1 MTTKEA
7 VPQKLPLPQIVS
19 RAEMDERALLFAATS
34 LIERL
39 NAVDHDVGEVGVQA
53 LVFNLQ
59 NLMRLF
65 DLPTYECEVKFG
77 VVVFTRSVS
86 RGDWETG
93 RGAFVGVADP
103 WRLSEDSPRAS
114 CPSRQLMP
122 RLVRRQSRTVGC
134 ADPSSEPCAGPG
146 ARFCLPCSPPS
157 SSDSA
162 PARLKR

>member
-19 RAEMDERALLFAATS
+19 REEMDERALHFAATS

-93 RGAFVGVADP
+93 R
-103 WRLSEDSPRAS
+103 WELSWESQTRGD
-114 CPSRQLMP
+114 
-122 RLVRRQSRTVGC
+122 
-134 ADPSSEPCAGPG
+134 
-146 ARFCLPCSPPS
+146 
-157 SSDSA
+157 
-162 PARLKR
+162 

>member
-7 VPQKLPLPQIVS
+7 VPQTLPLPQIIS
-19 RAEMDERALLFAATS
+19 RAEMDERALHFAATA

-65 DLPTYECEVKFG
+65 DVPTYECEIKRG
-77 VVVFTRSVS
+77 VVTFTRSVV

-93 RGAFVGVADP
+93 R
-103 WRLSEDSPRAS
+103 WELSWESYDH
-114 CPSRQLMP
+114 
-122 RLVRRQSRTVGC
+122 G
-134 ADPSSEPCAGPG
+134 D
-146 ARFCLPCSPPS
+146 
-157 SSDSA
+157 
-162 PARLKR
+162 